1 MNTQSSERQQR
12 VREAYGE
19 IARTRTSG
27 NAAACCDQDLAVS
40 DYSPE
45 EIASVPDGAFLGE
58 GSGNPVR
65 AADLRPGETVVDL
78 GCGAGM
84 DVFLA
89 ANRVGKTGRVLGFDM
104 TPEMLERARR
114 NQSGGGYPQVEFH
127 QAEIENLPVPAGS
140 ADVVISNCVINLT
153 VDKSTVYREIFRIL
167 KPGGRFSISD
177 IVLRGDAGKM
187 RELLDQLPAC
197 NCVAQAL
204 EESRYLESIR
214 GAGFEEVAVA
224 AGRSA
229 MAQVQAQEFIEKL
242 RDDPTLL
249 GPTASVVLA
258 KGDPKDWGFSAE
270 AVTLVGR
277 KPLGA

>member
-1 MNTQSSERQQR
+1 MNTESCERQKK

-19 IARTRTSG
+19 IARPRTIG
-27 NAAACCDQDLAVS
+27 DAAACCTAELAVP
-40 DYSPE
+40 DYSTE
-45 EIASVPDGAFLGE
+45 EIGSVPAGAFLGE

-65 AADLRPGETVVDL
+65 AADLQPGETVVDL

-89 ANRVGKTGRVLGFDM
+89 ANRVGRTGRVLGFDM

-114 NQSGGGYPQVEFH
+114 NLSGADYPQVELH
-127 QAEIENLPVPAGS
+127 QTEIENLPVPAGS
-140 ADVVISNCVINLT
+140 SDVVISNCVINLT
-153 VDKSTVYREIFRIL
+153 PDKSAVYREIFRIL
-167 KPGGRFSISD
+167 KPGGRFSMSD

-187 RELLDQLPAC
+187 RELIDQLPAC
-197 NCVAQAL
+197 SCVANAL
-204 EESRYLESIR
+204 EESDYLEIIR
-214 GAGFEEVAVA
+214 KAGFEEVAVV

-229 MAQVQAQEFIEKL
+229 MAQVQAQDFIKKL
-242 RDDPTLL
+242 KDDPTLV
-249 GPTASVVLA
+249 GPGVGVVLA

-277 KPLGA
+277 KPLGT